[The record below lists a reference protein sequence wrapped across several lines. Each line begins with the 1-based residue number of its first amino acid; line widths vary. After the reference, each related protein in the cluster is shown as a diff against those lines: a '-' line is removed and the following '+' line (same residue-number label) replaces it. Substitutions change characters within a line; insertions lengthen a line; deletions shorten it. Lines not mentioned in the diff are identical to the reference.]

1 MKARFFLD
9 RQDKTGH
16 RQRRTVPRPPVAS
29 ERDGRCA
36 QHPQPDST
44 ASPEKAK
51 SQVEQDELVAL
62 RRQSMAK
69 AERGEY
75 SEAIEILTGLISR
88 YPVSAVDYSNRG
100 LMYFQSGQ
108 LDRAFAD
115 YSRAIQLNPQLAS
128 AYNNL
133 ANYYAARGDLAAA
146 IINYDRAI
154 DLNPAHVRAWI
165 NRGITLRELG
175 LYELAIEN
183 FDFAERLG
191 SLKGHIWAERGRTY
205 HLMGEW
211 NCAVSDYRRAKI
223 QLLEAPADRGL
234 LERVETWL
242 SALLKPLSA

>member
-1 MKARFFLD
+1 MKTRFFAD

-16 RQRRTVPRPPVAS
+16 RQRPTVTR
-29 ERDGRCA
+29 RCA
-36 QHPQPDST
+36 QQPQLNFSR
-44 ASPEKAK
+44 APEKAIR
-51 SQVEQDELVAL
+51 QVEQDELVAL
-62 RRQSMAK
+62 RRLSLAY
-69 AERGEY
+69 AERGQY

-88 YPVSAVDYSNRG
+88 YPASAVDYSNRG
-100 LMYFQSGQ
+100 LIYFQNGQ
-108 LDRAFAD
+108 LDSAFAD

-146 IINYDRAI
+146 MLNYDRAI
-154 DLNPAHVRAWI
+154 DLNPAHVRAWL

-175 LYELAIEN
+175 LYERAIEN

-211 NCAVSDYRRAKI
+211 NCAVADYRRAKI
-223 QLLEAPADRGL
+223 QLLEASADFGP